1 MCGVRDSILGQDV
14 AGCIQRMKSGFG
26 PHVPLADGPAQ
37 VHAAI
42 IDCDVTTG
50 LATGI
55 NAITYPGLDH

>member
-1 MCGVRDSILGQDV
+1 
-14 AGCIQRMKSGFG
+14 MKSGFG

-55 NAITYPGLDH
+55 TAITIPDVVH